1 MGEGAIAEPNSRL
14 EYEITLANEHASRL
28 AARGQLRQAEA
39 VFRAALDRGPN
50 IAQLHTNLGNVL
62 RAQNR
67 LDEALACHRRAVE
80 LLPNSAE
87 PHANLANVLRQKG
100 DLHLAANAGRRALE
114 LAPRNPTVCCGLA
127 ETMLALGQID
137 DAVALARRGLALGP
151 HVPEAHYCLGLALVA
166 KGDLE
171 EGAAKLRR
179 VVELRPANAAAHLSL
194 GRVLIAL
201 GDFRGAIAHLGA
213 AQQRDPKLYQAQF
226 ALGMAL
232 LGEGRF
238 SDGWRHY
245 EARLQNP
252 EHIARIRLFSKP
264 RWQGQEFKEKT
275 LLLHAEQG
283 LGDTIQMLRYL
294 PLVSARGGN
303 IILELQPELMRL
315 VAANIRDLPVRLVSR
330 GEALPPYDF
339 NCPLMSLP
347 LAFNTQLANIPAA
360 GPYITAPAAA
370 ERAQRGA
377 RIGLVWAAGGSPEY
391 TKKSLHLSDFAALF
405 SIPGVP
411 VISLQKGPRE
421 AELNQPP
428 PGLTIERPKLG
439 DFLDTANAI
448 AGLDLVISVDTAV
461 AHLAGAMGKPTWTL
475 LPHPADWRWLTAR
488 EDSPWY
494 PGMRLFR
501 QPQRGDWQGVLD
513 RLAAALRERYPP
525 GL

>member
-1 MGEGAIAEPNSRL
+1 M
-14 EYEITLANEHASRL
+14 LANEHASRL

-39 VFRAALDRGPN
+39 IFRAALDRGPN
-50 IAQLHTNLGNVL
+50 LAQLHTNLGNVL
-62 RAQNR
+62 RAQSR
-67 LDEALACHRRAVE
+67 LDEALACHRRAIE

-100 DLHLAANAGRRALE
+100 DFQQAANAGRRALE

-137 DAVALARRGLALGP
+137 EAVALARRGLALGP
-151 HVPEAHYCLGLALVA
+151 HAPEAHYCLGLALVA

-171 EGAAKLRR
+171 EGVAKLRR

-194 GRVLIAL
+194 GRALIAL
-201 GDFRGAIAHLGA
+201 GDFRGAIAHLGT
-213 AQQRDPKLYQAQF
+213 AQQRDSRLYQAQF
-226 ALGMAL
+226 ALGVAL
-232 LGEGRF
+232 LSEGRF

-252 EHIARIRLFSKP
+252 EHIARIRLFSRP

-294 PLVSARGGN
+294 PLVAARGGN

-315 VAANIRDLPVRLVSR
+315 MAANAGNLPLKLVAR
-330 GEALPPYDF
+330 GDALPPYDF

-347 LAFNTQLANIPAA
+347 LAFNTQLASIPAA
-360 GPYITAPAAA
+360 VPYIAEPAAA
-370 ERAQRGA
+370 ERAQAGA

-391 TKKSLHLSDFAALF
+391 MKKSLHLADFAFLSSF
-405 SIPGVP
+405 RDLTLV
-411 VISLQKGPRE
+411 SLQKGPRE
-421 AELNQPP
+421 AELGQPP
-428 PGLTIERPKLG
+428 AGLVIERPKLG
-439 DFLDTANAI
+439 DFLDTAAAI

-461 AHLAGAMGKPTWTL
+461 AHLAGAMGKQVWTL

-494 PGMRLFR
+494 PGMRVFR
-501 QPQRGDWQGVLD
+501 QPQRGDWLGVLD
-513 RLAAALRERYPP
+513 RVASALRERYPA